1 MSRAGKDKGAR
12 AERELASIFKEH
24 GIAAKRGF
32 VWLKQSDVVGL
43 PGIHVECKFVE
54 KLNYLEALEQA
65 VRESEKRNDG
75 APAVFS
81 KKSRKGW
88 SVTMRLDD
96 WLSLYFY
103 ALKGGFNDDA
113 ENKNFT
119 ALNDEEGNH
128 ERGGV

>member
-12 AERELASIFKEH
+12 AERELAAIFQEH
-24 GIAAKRGF
+24 GLDAKRGY
-32 VWLKQSDVVGL
+32 VYLKQSDVVGL

-65 VRESEKRNDG
+65 IREAKKRQDG

-88 SVTMRLDD
+88 TVTQRLDD
-96 WLSLYFY
+96 WLTIYFY
-103 ALKGGFNDDA
+103 ALKGGYGHDTKS
-113 ENKNFT
+113 ENFT
-119 ALNDEEGNH
+119 ALE
-128 ERGGV
+128 